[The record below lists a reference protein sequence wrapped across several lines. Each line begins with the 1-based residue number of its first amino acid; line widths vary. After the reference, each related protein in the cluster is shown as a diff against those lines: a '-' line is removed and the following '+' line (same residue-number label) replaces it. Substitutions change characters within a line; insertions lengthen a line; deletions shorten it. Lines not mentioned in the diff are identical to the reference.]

1 MNSINKILMII
12 PSNTSGGAE
21 RVMSQLANSFSNNGI
36 KVKFVNFDNDS
47 NFYHINELVD
57 YTKLNLQFKSKTKF
71 KKILEAPIIEV
82 KRFFAIRKI
91 IKDFKPDIV
100 LPFLEMAE
108 LLTIPNCVSMKVP
121 FCVSLRNDY
130 DSYFVYMK
138 ILAKIFY
145 SKSKLVVC
153 QTEQVQRRLLESINC
168 NTTVIF
174 NPLDKNAYCEDE
186 FLGSR
191 KKIII
196 NVGRLTE
203 QKNQKLLIKAF
214 YKIADEFEDF
224 NLHIYGEGELK
235 HELEKLIEEL
245 NLKGRVILKG
255 VIPNVIKENRDVRL
269 FVMSSNFEGFPN
281 TLVEAMANGIPSI
294 STDFNTKSARE
305 LFKEESCGWLVRVN
319 DENDLAE
326 KIKYVLNNSIISEQK
341 AKNGIYVRDRLDSQ
355 NICNEWLRKINESIN

>member
-145 SKSKLVVC
+145 SKSKLVFC
-153 QTEQVQRRLLESINC
+153 QTEQVQRRLLESIN
-168 NTTVIF
+168 
-174 NPLDKNAYCEDE
+174 
-186 FLGSR
+186 
-191 KKIII
+191 
-196 NVGRLTE
+196 
-203 QKNQKLLIKAF
+203 
-214 YKIADEFEDF
+214 
-224 NLHIYGEGELK
+224 
-235 HELEKLIEEL
+235 
-245 NLKGRVILKG
+245 
-255 VIPNVIKENRDVRL
+255 
-269 FVMSSNFEGFPN
+269 
-281 TLVEAMANGIPSI
+281 
-294 STDFNTKSARE
+294 
-305 LFKEESCGWLVRVN
+305 
-319 DENDLAE
+319 
-326 KIKYVLNNSIISEQK
+326 
-341 AKNGIYVRDRLDSQ
+341 
-355 NICNEWLRKINESIN
+355 